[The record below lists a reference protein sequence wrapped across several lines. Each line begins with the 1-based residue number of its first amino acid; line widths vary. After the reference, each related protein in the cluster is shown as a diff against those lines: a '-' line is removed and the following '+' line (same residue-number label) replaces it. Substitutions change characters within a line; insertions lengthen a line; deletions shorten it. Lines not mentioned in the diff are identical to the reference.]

1 MSVQK
6 KAVLGQKKTKNAKAA
21 KGKLDAK
28 TIKPASKEIN
38 LTTRKGGGSPLK
50 YL

>member
-6 KAVLGQKKTKNAKAA
+6 KTVRGQKKTENAKTA

-28 TIKPASKEIN
+28 TIKSASKEIN
-38 LTTRKGGGSPLK
+38 LTRVAGGEKLK
-50 YL
+50 Y